1 MAMNFNELSGLKQW
15 GAVILGGA
23 LVTTALYF
31 TVFKNQSD
39 KNAAAQHA
47 LQAKVRENNELE
59 SYRPKLKDMDR
70 QLANLKQQLEIEA
83 RIVPNEKSVDG
94 FIEML
99 DAEAVKAGVE
109 LRRYTAKPVVAKDYY
124 SEVPFDLELDGPYYS
139 MLNFF
144 DRVGKLERIVN
155 VSGLLV
161 SNTKNPT
168 GAKAKHT
175 YQYAPNESV
184 VATFTATTFFSHELD
199 VPAAAAPGAKPAT
212 AVAVA
217 SKLESL

>member
-15 GAVILGGA
+15 GAVIVGGA
-23 LVTTALYF
+23 LVTAALYF
-31 TVFKNQSD
+31 TVFKSQSD
-39 KNAAAQHA
+39 KNTAAQKV
-47 LQAKVRENNELE
+47 LQDKVRENNELE
-59 SYRPKLKDMDR
+59 SYRPKLKDMER
-70 QLANLKQQLEIEA
+70 QLANLKQQLEIER
-83 RIVPNEKSVDG
+83 RIVPDDKQVDG

-99 DAEAVKAGVE
+99 DGEAQKAGVE
-109 LRRYTAKPVVAKDYY
+109 LRRYTAKPITAKEYY
-124 SEVPFDLELDGPYYS
+124 SELPFDLELDGPYYS

-161 SNTKNPT
+161 SNTKNPQ

-184 VATFTATTFFSHELD
+184 VATFTATTFFSHDLD
-199 VPAAAAPGAKPAT
+199 PGGPAAGTKLAT
-212 AVAVA
+212 AAAGV
-217 SKLESL
+217 SK